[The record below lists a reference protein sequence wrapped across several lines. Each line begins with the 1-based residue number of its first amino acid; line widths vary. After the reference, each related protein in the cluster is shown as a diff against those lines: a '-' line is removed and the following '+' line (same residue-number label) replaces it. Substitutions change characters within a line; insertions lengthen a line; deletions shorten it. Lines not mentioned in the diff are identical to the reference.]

1 MLIQQGRVSSL
12 GRRSWVGV
20 ELVSEARTEESVLH
34 LAQWAGKALRG
45 QPFQLLF
52 PVRSRDLDGLRML
65 SPYLF
70 ARSLEVELLKSVSS
84 LYGVQGLVSDGS
96 GKPLE
101 MSDDFVQG
109 VIHESR
115 GAATSWSNGI
125 KRGSFVRVLLGREH
139 MLCGHVRKIVAG
151 IADVELSMKLRTV
164 KLTIPVKALLN
175 LDHVPERDRE
185 YFYGSDKV

>member
-1 MLIQQGRVSSL
+1 M
-12 GRRSWVGV
+12 GV

-45 QPFQLLF
+45 QAFQLLF

-70 ARSLEVELLKSVSS
+70 ARSLDLDILKSVSS

-96 GKPLE
+96 GRPLE

-115 GAATSWSNGI
+115 GAADSWSKGI
-125 KRGSFVRVLLGREH
+125 KKGSFVRVLMGREH
-139 MLCGHVRKIVAG
+139 MLCGTVRKIVAG
-151 IADVELSMKLRTV
+151 VADVEVSMRLRS
-164 KLTIPVKALLN
+164 LRITIPVRALLN
-175 LDHVPERDRE
+175 LDHVGINERE
-185 YFYGSDKV
+185 YFYAGVI